1 MDLSTPIRSA
11 GRAYSI
17 FANKLEKLNI
27 TKLED
32 FLYHIPHRYENFSLV
47 SKIAQA
53 QPGEVVTIQGTV
65 KTVMNQFAARRFK
78 LQKVRVTDDTGS
90 IECIW
95 FNQPYVLKMLKD
107 GDLVSVSGKVGTSGR
122 LLSLQVKE
130 YEIIKEDGTTA
141 HTGGFIPVYPETK
154 GLTSKYLRNRIK
166 QMLAEYAFEDFLPEE
181 IKKKYKFLD
190 LPDALQNIH
199 FPKDEKIA
207 SVARNRLAFDELFLA
222 QLSGL
227 KSRKDWEANLVGH
240 IFEVEKYQKKVNKL
254 LKSLP
259 FSLTG
264 AQQKAVEEILTDI
277 STEKPMNRLLQGD
290 VGSGKTIVAA
300 IAQYVVHLNG
310 FQSAFLAPTQILA
323 EQHHATLSR
332 ILGPLG
338 LKVSLITSNKKSS
351 VSSISN
357 KVKGKAQDT
366 KYKIQDTDIIVGTHA
381 LLNEKVTFERLGFV
395 AIDEQQRFGV
405 EQRAILRGKGT
416 NPHFLTM
423 TATPIPRTIF
433 LTIYG
438 DLDVS
443 YLNEMPKGRQIVKTW
458 LTPEAKRK
466 GAFDWIRENM
476 NMRDENGNKN
486 QVFYICP
493 FIEESE
499 NNATVKAAAVEF
511 EYLKK
516 EVFPEFSLGLLHGK
530 MKPKEK
536 DAILQDFREQ
546 KIDLLVAT
554 PVVEVGID
562 IPNATIIVIEAAER
576 FGLSQLHQLRGRVGR
591 SSKQSFCLLFTESK
605 SRQTIERLQSLEK
618 IHIGAELA
626 ELDLRLRGP
635 GDMHGTMQHGSKL
648 LKIAHFSDFELIELA
663 RNEAT
668 YIFKRFDQFPLL
680 KAKIETIV
688 TAKISPD

>member
-11 GRAYSI
+11 GRSYSI

-27 TKLED
+27 RKLED

-95 FNQPYVLKMLKD
+95 FNQPYVLKTLND
-107 GDLVSVSGKVGTSGR
+107 GDVVSVSGKVGTSGR
-122 LLSLQVKE
+122 LLSVQVKD
-130 YEIIKEDGTTA
+130 YEIIMPDRTTT

-154 GLTSKYLRNRIK
+154 GLSSKYLRNRIK
-166 QMLAEYAFEDFLPEE
+166 QMLAEYTFEDFLPEE

-190 LPDALQNIH
+190 LPDALHNIH
-199 FPKDEKIA
+199 FPKNEKIA
-207 SVARNRLAFDELFLA
+207 TVARDRLAFDELFLA

-227 KSRKDWEANLVGH
+227 KSRKEWKEQTVGH
-240 IFEVEKYQKKVNKL
+240 IFEVKKYQKKIEKL

-259 FSLTG
+259 FTLTS
-264 AQQKAVEEILTDI
+264 AQQKAVEDILSDI
-277 STEKPMNRLLQGD
+277 STENPMNRLLQGD

-300 IAQYVVHLNG
+300 VAQYVVHLNG

-323 EQHHATLSR
+323 EQHNATITR
-332 ILGPLG
+332 ILEPFG
-338 LKVSLITSNKKSS
+338 LRVGIITSNKKSDL
-351 VSSISN
+351 
-357 KVKGKAQDT
+357 KGEKF
-366 KYKIQDTDIIVGTHA
+366 DIVVGTHA
-381 LLNEKVTFERLGFV
+381 LLRSGIEFDKLGFV

-458 LTPEAKRK
+458 LVPEAKRK

-476 NMRDENGNKN
+476 NKKDENGNKN

-516 EVFPEFSLGLLHGK
+516 EIFPEFNLGLLHGK

-536 DAILQDFREQ
+536 DVILQDFRDQ

-591 SSKQSFCLLFTESK
+591 SSKQSYCLLFTESK
-605 SRQTIERLQSLEK
+605 SRHTLERLQSMEK

-648 LKIAHFSDFELIELA
+648 LKIAHFSDFELIERA
-663 RNEAT
+663 KQEAES
-668 YIFKRFDQFPLL
+668 IFENLSKHPKL
-680 KAKIETIV
+680 KKKIEGLHS
-688 TAKISPD
+688 ANISPD